1 MGVEPVEI
9 LPDITNDLLMWNALV
24 GVLLP
29 MVIAFVNQAH
39 WSPTAKGIV
48 SLILAIVAAG
58 GTAWFNG
65 AFTGRGVL
73 SSILVVATL
82 AYNTYRTFW
91 QPSGIAPAFERATTP
106 GNKAPRAH
114 TAAH

>member
-1 MGVEPVEI
+1 MEI

-24 GVLLP
+24 GAVLP
-29 MVIAFVNQAH
+29 AVIAFINQYH
-39 WSPTAKGIV
+39 WSPQAKGIV
-48 SLILAIVAAG
+48 SLLVSILAAG

-91 QPSGIAPAFERATTP
+91 QPSGIAPAIEKATSGSKT
-106 GNKAPRAH
+106 PRAH
-114 TAAH
+114 TVTR